1 VSSIRSSAQT
11 ACHRAAQRAVMTLLL
26 SLALSSCGVD
36 ERDLSEGMPAASR
49 GGVSNG
55 GGGSSVAG
63 GDAGE
68 SNSAANRVAG
78 GQANGGHAGSGQAG
92 GDQANGGH
100 AGSGAEDG
108 ADSSGSGSVDGTTAG
123 SGNSAGGPGC
133 SDLDNDAVDD
143 CAETLAQNSRFVLDT
158 SAWTAESGAT
168 ATWDPRDARM
178 IAASGSMLVSNVAA
192 VATAFGAV
200 MLGADQC
207 LSVTAGTTYE
217 LAARV
222 LIASGQGSGEGGIAL
237 FVFDGAGCQGTF
249 LRSFTPATTEAVDA
263 WTTVEGQTNMPI
275 GARSMLL
282 RLVASRPFA
291 QAKLDIAFDDVLVR
305 ALPTPVQ

>member
-1 VSSIRSSAQT
+1 VSSIRSSPQT
-11 ACHRAAQRAVMTLLL
+11 ACHRIAQRAVTTLLL
-26 SLALSSCGVD
+26 FFAVSSCGVD
-36 ERDLSEGMPAASR
+36 ERDLTEGMPAASR
-49 GGVSNG
+49 GGVSEGG

-68 SNSAANRVAG
+68 SNSVAGQVGG
-78 GQANGGHAGSGQAG
+78 GQANGGQAGDGQA
-92 GDQANGGH
+92 NSGH
-100 AGSGAEDG
+100 AGNGADG
-108 ADSSGSGSVDGTTAG
+108 GVDSSGSGSVNGTMPG

-133 SDLDNDAVDD
+133 SDLDNDGVDD
-143 CAETLAQNSRFVLDT
+143 CAETLARNSRFALDT

-168 ATWDPRDARM
+168 ATWDSRDARM
-178 IAASGSMLVSNVAA
+178 IAASGSMLVSNVAPT
-192 VATAFGAV
+192 ATAFGAV

-207 LSVTAGTTYE
+207 LPVTAGTTYE
-217 LAARV
+217 MAARV

-237 FVFDGAGCQGTF
+237 FVFDDAGCEGTF
-249 LRSFTPATTEAVDA
+249 LRSFTPATTEIVDA

-275 GARSMLL
+275 GARSVML
-282 RLVASRPFA
+282 RLVVSRPFA